1 MDEVSARAGGVF
13 EKMVELMPELGEAQ
27 RLAEEKQR
35 QAEIGDGRPLA
46 PSSEKKQES
55 VKRQERVRQRQKKQA
70 EKRDQE
76 MDL

>member
-35 QAEIGDGRPLA
+35 QSEIGDGRPLA

-55 VKRQERVRQRQKKQA
+55 VKRQERLRQRQKKQA